1 MRYLLF
7 VALIAFISFSCS
19 EKSKE
24 HEEGTAEDDIEWKE
38 MDEFHTI
45 MADVYH
51 PLKDSNDL
59 APIKKESGNFSAAA
73 TTWAQAKLPSKVDNE
88 ETKQLLAQLEDGAQ
102 ALDKM
107 VKEGSADEE
116 IAAKLTSL
124 HDTFHSI
131 MEKWHKAGKED
142 GAEEHHDH

>member
-7 VALIAFISFSCS
+7 VAFIAFVALSCS
-19 EKSKE
+19 DKQKEKDE
-24 HEEGTAEDDIEWKE
+24 DEDDIEWKE

-59 APIKKESGNFSAAA
+59 GPIKKESGNFAAAA
-73 TTWAQAKLPSKVDNE
+73 TKWADAKLPSKVDND
-88 ETKQLLAQLEDGAQ
+88 ETKDLLSQLEDGAK
-102 ALDKM
+102 AIDEM
-107 VKEGSADEE
+107 VKAGAKDEE
-116 IAAKLTSL
+116 IAAKLTGL
-124 HDTFHSI
+124 HDTFHTI